1 VNIYQQQ
8 ARELAALFGGN
19 GLSQNTQVTLVA
31 FRLQQYEENLR
42 GHADALAFALQDAL
56 STFRAD
62 DATVIV
68 TAERQEA
75 WTDALSHYQESK
87 KCS

>member
-1 VNIYQQQ
+1 VNIYQQR

-42 GHADALAFALQDAL
+42 SHADALAFALQDAL

-62 DATVIV
+62 DTTVIV